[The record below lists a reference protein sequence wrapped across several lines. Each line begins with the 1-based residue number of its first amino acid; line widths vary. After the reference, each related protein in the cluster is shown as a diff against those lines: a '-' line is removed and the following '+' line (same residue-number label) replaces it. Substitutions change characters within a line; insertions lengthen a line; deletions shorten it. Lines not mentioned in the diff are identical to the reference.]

1 MKNLLSIQNL
11 QKSYGQQEVLKGV
24 ELKIERGEILAF
36 VGGNGAGKTTTL
48 NCIAGLVEQNCGKI
62 IINNVSK
69 SQSLEYKK
77 QFYFIPDTIHVF
89 PNIAAYD
96 WIHFVLKLYEKTDDE
111 KLQNF
116 ISVFGMEK
124 SIYKPMG
131 TYSYGMLHKIALITA
146 FTISPP
152 ILIMDEPLNGLD
164 PLAVVA
170 FKNCMKEYVEKG
182 GAVLFSTHLL
192 DVAEKICQS
201 ISFLKDGK
209 IVLHERVEKLLV
221 DGSLETIFMEKQANE
236 G

>member
-1 MKNLLSIQNL
+1 
-11 QKSYGQQEVLKGV
+11 
-24 ELKIERGEILAF
+24 
-36 VGGNGAGKTTTL
+36 
-48 NCIAGLVEQNCGKI
+48 
-62 IINNVSK
+62 
-69 SQSLEYKK
+69 
-77 QFYFIPDTIHVF
+77 
-89 PNIAAYD
+89 
-96 WIHFVLKLYEKTDDE
+96 
-111 KLQNF
+111 
-116 ISVFGMEK
+116 MEK

-131 TYSYGMLHKIALITA
+131 TYSYGMLHKMALITA

-182 GAVLFSTHLL
+182 GTVLFSTHLL